1 MILAVIVG
9 SSGKTVVGPALPEPR
24 EGEVHKVE
32 GFIIKN
38 DNAVETGH
46 RKYSMER
53 HEDFFSISFL
63 QGGLGPRLV

>member
-38 DNAVETGH
+38 DNVVETAG
-46 RKYSMER
+46 K
-53 HEDFFSISFL
+53 L
-63 QGGLGPRLV
+63 T